1 MDLTSSVHEM
11 GWSRLASDLLSHWP
25 VELLGGSLVFL
36 GVLSPVV
43 TDLTPQ
49 QTCD

>member
-1 MDLTSSVHEM
+1 M

-36 GVLSPVV
+36 GVLSPPVV
-43 TDLTPQ
+43 TDLTSQ
-49 QTCD
+49 QTRD